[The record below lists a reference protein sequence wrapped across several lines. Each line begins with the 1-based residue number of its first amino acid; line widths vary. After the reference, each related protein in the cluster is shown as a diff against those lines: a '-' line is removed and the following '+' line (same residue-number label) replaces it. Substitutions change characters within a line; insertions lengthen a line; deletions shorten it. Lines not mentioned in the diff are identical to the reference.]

1 MAKPRVI
8 KDYDKLSPEVVEQ
21 IKLVFPRGF
30 RKHLITFTNKEGEKK
45 QGLPFETE
53 EFYYLVRMTEE
64 KAAAIIR
71 NDDDY
76 DADGVLRDDVKEK
89 FEDKYEDEDFLNELN
104 SNDDNDLGMS
114 EDEDDD
120 LDSETY

>member
-1 MAKPRVI
+1 MAKPKVI

-114 EDEDDD
+114 EEEDDD

>member
-1 MAKPRVI
+1 MAKPKVI

>member
-1 MAKPRVI
+1 MAKPKVI

-114 EDEDDD
+114 EEEDDD
-120 LDSETY
+120 IDSETY